1 MNNKIKEMALIVK
14 ELDQSTDGTFYT
26 EEIATALYNAGYR
39 KQSDTIREFAEKL
52 KALPNRDYAHSY
64 QLGCLVLSDKD
75 INELAVEYGVEV
87 E

>member
-1 MNNKIKEMALIVK
+1 MNNKIKEMALIFK

-39 KQSDTIREFAEKL
+39 KQSDVAREFAEKI
-52 KALPNRDYAHSY
+52 KASPNRDYSHSY
-64 QLGCLVLSDKD
+64 QLGCLGLTEND
-75 INELAVEYGVEV
+75 INNLAKEFGVE